1 MKKCLIM
8 TMIIGG
14 SLLGSAYTAEAAYTL
29 PGCGYSDKPLCR
41 EFGYTKQST
50 NECATSDYLPCP
62 FGEGYYCKTKNNG
75 TGCVFGSILYDDL
88 KCYTS
93 SNIPSGRVPI
103 GVVFDEVNTL
113 AATLDEKSLKW
124 GWISVDIS
132 GIDSSSGDYGKGNT
146 KKIIDAFIAAGEID
160 LDRDTTYAAGY
171 CYNYTTPGV
180 GRTNWFLPDD
190 ATMTKMVD
198 SVSTL
203 NGVLEN
209 IASAEELGG
218 SYHASQSNVNTS
230 SSNCPIFRGDSSPW
244 RVESSGCGIDHRSY
258 DKYIRCVINY
268 TDVVGPTP
276 KTCEIGD
283 VVYDDL
289 KCYTIE
295 PEGVTAIGI
304 AVDPSQRLM
313 LGLDVFEW
321 STTTMDDAVILD
333 GTLSWLGTNQN
344 SLSLQKVLDVNED
357 LQQKA
362 CTEYE
367 VRAGTCSTDA
377 KAVTAM
383 FASEDA
389 ILEWLKPIVEEK
401 YGAIG
406 NFKFTDFHNGAPDYC
421 LNYSTA
427 GTSKGDWFI
436 PAADTLVK
444 VFENYDLIESVLTY
458 MGGMKIHDNKYSSVK
473 SYWSTTVTKMPEI
486 ETVDYGFFAVSMN
499 FEDKYINLKE
509 LQPNGWVSAVD
520 ARCVAKY

>member
-14 SLLGSAYTAEAAYTL
+14 SLLGSAYTAEAAYT
-29 PGCGYSDKPLCR
+29 PSGCSSKPLCR

-93 SNIPSGRVPI
+93 SNVPSGRVPI

-113 AATLDEKSLKW
+113 ALALDETILKW
-124 GWISVDIS
+124 GWSNVLMVEGS
-132 GIDSSSGDYGKGNT
+132 NGDYGKVNT
-146 KKIIDAFIAAGEID
+146 KKIIDAFIAAGKID
-160 LDRDTTYAAGY
+160 SDRDTTYAAGY

-180 GRTNWFLPDD
+180 GRTNWFLPN
-190 ATMTKMVD
+190 AEVMEKLVD
-198 SVSTL
+198 SQT
-203 NGVLEN
+203 
-209 IASAEELGG
+209 A
-218 SYHASQSNVNTS
+218 VNRVRRNFS
-230 SSNCPIFRGDSSPW
+230 SRGDFYGKWWAAETANDSEARSGYMFNYEPW
-244 RVESSGCGIDHRSY
+244 RGPVSGLGRTY
-258 DKYIRCVINY
+258 KGYTERVGCVLDY

-289 KCYTIE
+289 KCYTLE
-295 PEGVTAIGI
+295 PEGRTAIGI

-313 LGLDVFEW
+313 LGLNGFDSAPMV
-321 STTTMDDAVILD
+321 D
-333 GTLSWLGTNQN
+333 GTLGWAGSNQS
-344 SLSLQKVLDVNED
+344 SLRLRKVLDVNED

-389 ILEWLKPIVEEK
+389 VLEWLKPIVEEK
-401 YGAIG
+401 YGARG
-406 NFKFTDFHNGAPDYC
+406 NFKFIDFDNGAPDYC
-421 LNYSTA
+421 WNYSTA

-436 PAADTLVK
+436 PAADTWIK

-458 MGGMKIHDNKYSSVK
+458 VGGTKIRDSKYSRST
-473 SYWSTTVTKMPEI
+473 SYWSTTVTKMPEK
-486 ETVDYGFFAVSMN
+486 ETDNVDYGFFAVSMN
-499 FEDKYINLKE
+499 YETKYINLTE
-509 LQPNGWVSAVD
+509 IQPDSWVYAVY
-520 ARCVAKY
+520 ARCVARY

>member
-14 SLLGSAYTAEAAYTL
+14 SLLGSAYTAEAAYT
-29 PGCGYSDKPLCR
+29 PSGCSSKPLCR

-93 SNIPSGRVPI
+93 SNVPSGRVPI

-113 AATLDEKSLKW
+113 AAALDEKSLKW
-124 GWISVDIS
+124 GWSSVDIS
-132 GIDSSSGDYGKGNT
+132 GIGSSSGDYGKGNT
-146 KKIIDAFIAAGEID
+146 KKIIDAFLAAGKID
-160 LDRDTTYAAGY
+160 LNKDTTYAAGY

-180 GRTNWFLPDD
+180 VRTNWFLPDNE
-190 ATMTKMVD
+190 TMTKVMD

-203 NGVLEN
+203 NWVLEN

-230 SSNCPIFRGDSSPW
+230 SANCYIRDSSPW
-244 RVESSGCGIDHRSY
+244 RIESSGCGSDHRNYGKHS
-258 DKYIRCVINY
+258 RCVINY

-289 KCYTIE
+289 KCYTLE

-313 LGLDVFEW
+313 LGLNELDYSGPSVLG
-321 STTTMDDAVILD
+321 SPIVD
-333 GTLSWLGTNQN
+333 GTLRWMGANQN
-344 SLSLQKVLDVNED
+344 SLDMRKVLDVNED

-401 YGAIG
+401 YGARG
-406 NFKFTDFHNGAPDYC
+406 NFKFTEFDNAAPDYC

-436 PAADTLVK
+436 PAADTWIK
-444 VFENYDLIESVLTY
+444 VFENYDLIESVLTAV
-458 MGGMKIHDNKYSSVK
+458 GGTKIRGSKSSRST
-473 SYWSTTVTKMPEI
+473 SYWSTTVTKMPEK
-486 ETVDYGFFAVSMN
+486 ETDNVDYGFFAVSMN
-499 FEDKYINLKE
+499 FEDKYITLRE
-509 LQPNGWVSAVD
+509 LQPDGWVYVVD
-520 ARCVAKY
+520 ARCVARY

>member
-14 SLLGSAYTAEAAYTL
+14 SLLGSAYTAEAAYT
-29 PGCGYSDKPLCR
+29 PSGCSNKPLCR
-41 EFGYTKQST
+41 EFGYTKQSR

-93 SNIPSGRVPI
+93 SNVPSGRVPI

-113 AATLDEKSLKW
+113 ALALDETILKW
-124 GWISVDIS
+124 GWSNVLRVEGS
-132 GIDSSSGDYGKGNT
+132 NGDYGKANT
-146 KKIIDAFIAAGEID
+146 KKIIDAFIAAGKID
-160 LDRDTTYAAGY
+160 TDRDTTYAAGY

-190 ATMTKMVD
+190 ATMIKVED

-203 NGVLEN
+203 NWVLEN
-209 IASAEELGG
+209 IASAKELGG
-218 SYHASQSNVNTS
+218 SYHASQSDVDYK
-230 SSNCPIFRGDSSPW
+230 SSNCLISDSSPW
-244 RVESSGCGIDHRSY
+244 RIESSGCGSDRRSY
-258 DKYIRCVINY
+258 SKRSRCVINY
-268 TDVVGPTP
+268 TDVAVPRP

-283 VVYDDL
+283 LVYDDL
-289 KCYTIE
+289 KCYTME
-295 PEGVTAIGI
+295 PEGRTAIGI

-321 STTTMDDAVILD
+321 TTTVMSDAVILD
-333 GTLSWLGTNQN
+333 GNISWEGFNQN
-344 SLSLQKVLDVNED
+344 SLRLRKILDVNED

-389 ILEWLKPIVEEK
+389 VLKWLKPILEEK
-401 YGAIG
+401 YHAIG

-444 VFENYDLIESVLTY
+444 VFENYDLIESALTEV
-458 MGGMKIHDNKYSSVK
+458 GGMKIHDNKYSK
-473 SYWSTTVTKMPEI
+473 TTGYWSTTVAKMPEN
-486 ETVDYGFFAVSMN
+486 ELDNVDYGFFSVWLSFSGDGIYFREVAPDGDLYA
-499 FEDKYINLKE
+499 EDT
-509 LQPNGWVSAVD
+509 
-520 ARCVAKY
+520 RCVARY